1 MTQQEFHQ
9 QYEIESGKMFRAL
22 SKLSED
28 ELLLIISRKGKHAYH
43 LNEGKDNY
51 QIWQVIKQKGSSKSL
66 QPLFEIVKNLNN
78 EYLVRY
84 HACEALF
91 GIAGIND
98 EDFKGQV
105 QYGLNKD
112 RQPVDQQKAID
123 KLASILSKFPVVNN
137 KTTTIKKPWWKF
149 W

>member
-9 QYEIESGKMFRAL
+9 QYEIESEKIFHAL
-22 SKLSED
+22 NKLSAE
-28 ELLLIISRKGKHAYH
+28 ELLRIISRKGKDAYH

-51 QIWQVIKQKGSSKSL
+51 QIWQVIKKKNNPVFVM
-66 QPLFEIVKNLNN
+66 PLFDIVKNLNN

-123 KLASILSKFPVVNN
+123 KLESTLSKFPVVNN
-137 KTTTIKKPWWKF
+137 KTTTIKTPWWKF